1 MQIVKSKT
9 KSTFIALILML
20 TISITLISI
29 TLPSSNAHTPPYTVP
44 TDAYVTVSPGTIGLG
59 QYCTIVVWLAQ
70 FSPTSSG
77 LSGQR
82 WDGFLIT
89 ITQPDGTN
97 TTIGPWTCR
106 SAAASDYQVF
116 TPTELGNYTIVFSW
130 PGENVTTGNQP
141 LPNTADLADVGDIF
155 LGSTSKTCTL
165 TVASTQ
171 VPSWPEPPLPTDYW
185 TTPINDQNRGW
196 SILASNWLNGPW
208 LTNNFQTEGTAPT
221 TAHVLWTEPFT
232 ASAPGTKGYPGGI
245 ADAHGQE

>member
-141 LPNTADLADVGDIF
+141 LPNTADLGRRRRHF
-155 LGSTSKTCTL
+155 
-165 TVASTQ
+165 
-171 VPSWPEPPLPTDYW
+171 PR
-185 TTPINDQNRGW
+185 IN
-196 SILASNWLNGPW
+196 
-208 LTNNFQTEGTAPT
+208 
-221 TAHVLWTEPFT
+221 
-232 ASAPGTKGYPGGI
+232 K
-245 ADAHGQE
+245 